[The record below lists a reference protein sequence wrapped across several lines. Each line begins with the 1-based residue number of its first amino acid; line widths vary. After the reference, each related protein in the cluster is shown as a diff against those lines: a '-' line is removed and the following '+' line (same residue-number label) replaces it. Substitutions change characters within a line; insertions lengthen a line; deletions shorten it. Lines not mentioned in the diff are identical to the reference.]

1 MTLIVLLS
9 TFHTYVVIFL
19 HHFHIQICLKDM
31 LYVHVWSLS
40 ETRRAT
46 DKKFDNTRIST
57 VSICF
62 IFKQHDWP
70 SKEQLYIFKSH
81 VKHCAKIV
89 HFLTIMLLKNS
100 VYFVKKTLCYSVNW
114 MITEWDGK
122 VTEWHSSAVLSH
134 FSYLS
139 VTFQM
144 TEWHSFIL
152 WKKYKCVTQNKQI
165 KLQIYEQG
173 GVYAIFKIYPNWFNI
188 SNIHVSI
195 LIRFFLSIVNSK
207 FMKVHVLQ
215 V

>member
-1 MTLIVLLS
+1 
-9 TFHTYVVIFL
+9 
-19 HHFHIQICLKDM
+19 
-31 LYVHVWSLS
+31 
-40 ETRRAT
+40 
-46 DKKFDNTRIST
+46 
-57 VSICF
+57 
-62 IFKQHDWP
+62 
-70 SKEQLYIFKSH
+70 
-81 VKHCAKIV
+81 
-89 HFLTIMLLKNS
+89 
-100 VYFVKKTLCYSVNW
+100 

-173 GVYAIFKIYPNWFNI
+173 GVYAILKIYPNWFNI